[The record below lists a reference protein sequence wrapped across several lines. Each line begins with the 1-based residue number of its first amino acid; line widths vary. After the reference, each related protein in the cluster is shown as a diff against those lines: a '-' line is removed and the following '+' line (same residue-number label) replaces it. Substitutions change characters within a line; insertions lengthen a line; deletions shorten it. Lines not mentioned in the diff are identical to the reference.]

1 VELEATVE
9 ILKRQ
14 AKRQQAQMDAILAT
28 VCSEAQCDA
37 IAIETVEAEEEDEDE
52 REDQEQD
59 YDYDDDDDEEEEEED
74 EDDGEED
81 EEEKE
86 ETTIGGHFANRVPK
100 SAYSGPW
107 SSSSSSSSSV
117 AAAAAVALSQSSL
130 GALAMGSEL
139 HNR

>member
-1 VELEATVE
+1 ME

-59 YDYDDDDDEEEEEED
+59 YDYDYDDDDD
-74 EDDGEED
+74 FFNFVYNILS
-81 EEEKE
+81 
-86 ETTIGGHFANRVPK
+86 TAK
-100 SAYSGPW
+100 SQLLGS
-107 SSSSSSSSSV
+107 
-117 AAAAAVALSQSSL
+117 AVN
-130 GALAMGSEL
+130 EVV
-139 HNR
+139 